1 MFLESLRIVNFR
13 NLKNVKVNFSN
24 INIFYGGNAQGKT
37 NLLESIYFLFTG
49 KSFRTFQEKELIN
62 WRENYS
68 YIKGKV
74 FWQEQNIFIESA
86 LSINGEKRIKINQ
99 KIVRREREL
108 IFLFPLVLFTQD
120 EVQSI
125 REEPARRRV
134 LLDRLI
140 STLYYP
146 YNKVLIDYQKALYQR
161 NLILKN
167 PERKKD
173 LETWNMLIIEKGSN
187 ILYYRL
193 SVLKEIEKHIKE
205 VSKELLGKE
214 VLEIEYQGSIPLDNN
229 DEKRIKESFEKS
241 LKISEK
247 EDLLKKYTTLGPHR
261 DDIIFYWKKNGD
273 RYSLRNFGSRGERK
287 MAFLIWKL
295 SEVRLLSE
303 KRKEKAI
310 LLIDDL
316 FAELDEEKQEIV
328 WNSIK
333 NFQVFITTAYK
344 LKILEKFPF
353 FEVISGEVYYYA

>member
-1 MFLESLRIVNFR
+1 M
-13 NLKNVKVNFSN
+13 
-24 INIFYGGNAQGKT
+24 
-37 NLLESIYFLFTG
+37 
-49 KSFRTFQEKELIN
+49 
-62 WRENYS
+62 
-68 YIKGKV
+68 
-74 FWQEQNIFIESA
+74 
-86 LSINGEKRIKINQ
+86 
-99 KIVRREREL
+99 RREREL